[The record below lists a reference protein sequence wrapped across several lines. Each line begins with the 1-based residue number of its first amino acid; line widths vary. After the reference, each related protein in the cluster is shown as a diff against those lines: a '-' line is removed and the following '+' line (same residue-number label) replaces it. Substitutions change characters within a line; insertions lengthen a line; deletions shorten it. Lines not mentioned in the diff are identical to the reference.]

1 METLSE
7 PPPPPGPPSLCR
19 RFLAGEDVSPGKSVA
34 SESRQVWVQIQLQVQ
49 PVLTLAKPLNFCA
62 RFRDDTHT
70 WQVGAEGSGKPCG
83 QGAWLCLACGRNMIN
98 SRYNEVVVDIT
109 IVTEENYSNR

>member
-1 METLSE
+1 M
-7 PPPPPGPPSLCR
+7 
-19 RFLAGEDVSPGKSVA
+19 SPGKSVA

-98 SRYNEVVVDIT
+98 SRYNEVGSGSSEARELHRPHLRGDPQ
-109 IVTEENYSNR
+109 